1 MTTTITKSRSPKQ
14 IRYARE
20 ENHISKKK
28 DKTKVKKKGEK
39 WRMIKKTK
47 HERGEGGDN
56 KILKKLKMSE

>member
-28 DKTKVKKKGEK
+28 VKTKVKKKGEK
-39 WRMIKKTK
+39 WRMIKKLNMK
-47 HERGEGGDN
+47 GGKGETI
-56 KILKKLKMSE
+56 KY

>member
-1 MTTTITKSRSPKQ
+1 
-14 IRYARE
+14 
-20 ENHISKKK
+20 
-28 DKTKVKKKGEK
+28 VKKKGEK